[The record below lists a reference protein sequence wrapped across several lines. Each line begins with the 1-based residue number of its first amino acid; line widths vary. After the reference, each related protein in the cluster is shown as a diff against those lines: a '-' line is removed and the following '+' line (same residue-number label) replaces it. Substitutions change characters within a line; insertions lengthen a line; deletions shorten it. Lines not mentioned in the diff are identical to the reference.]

1 MRGLEQQKCHDIEFT
16 FKQVSMNF
24 SEVFKKLVPGGHAQ
38 LVMKSADGEE
48 LRRSSVSCVNILID
62 CGPLNFTVL
71 KSSFLFFSTT
81 VGPKCG

>member
-16 FKQVSMNF
+16 FKQVSLNF

-48 LRRSSVSCVNILID
+48 CRRSEVI
-62 CGPLNFTVL
+62 FH
-71 KSSFLFFSTT
+71 
-81 VGPKCG
+81 

>member
-16 FKQVSMNF
+16 FKQVSINF

-48 LRRSSVSCVNILID
+48 LRRSSVSYSFTLSCFILKIT
-62 CGPLNFTVL
+62 LLLKMYSFTL
-71 KSSFLFFSTT
+71 MF
-81 VGPKCG
+81 